1 MIYVVATNEVKPE
14 CREEFIRITEAN
26 IPAVLAENGCIFY
39 RLNEDA
45 ACDFCPANANT
56 LTFVECWE
64 SLDALKAHLA
74 APHMAVYMEKV
85 KDMRISSSLKVL
97 NPVC

>member
-14 CREEFIRITEAN
+14 CREKFIEITREN
-26 IPAVLAENGCIFY
+26 IPNVLAEDGCIFY

-45 ACDFCPANANT
+45 ACDFCPANENI

-74 APHMAVYMEKV
+74 APHMAAYMENV
-85 KDMRISSSLKVL
+85 KDMRISSSLKVMT
-97 NPVC
+97 PVC